1 MAGKLRSYA
10 VAHRELVPDTI
21 HDTTHY
27 ANNRAESSDQPT
39 RVRER
44 VIRRFQV
51 NATSSAVP
59 EGARY
64 RIQFIQSWPSP
75 CFSQELSV
83 FPVASFCLL
92 ESRCSVI
99 GF

>member
-27 ANNRAESSDQPT
+27 ANNRAESSDEPT

-44 VIRRFQV
+44 VIRRF
-51 NATSSAVP
+51 
-59 EGARY
+59 
-64 RIQFIQSWPSP
+64 
-75 CFSQELSV
+75 
-83 FPVASFCLL
+83 
-92 ESRCSVI
+92 
-99 GF
+99 